1 MSLSAAVLIVQGD
14 QDVIRETNALLAAR
28 FPTAANVRIANT
40 AHFPWVEDP
49 AAFSKTVLDFYS
61 RLASAELA

>member
-1 MSLSAAVLIVQGD
+1 VLFVQGE
-14 QDVIRETNALLAAR
+14 QDVLRETNALLAAR

-49 AAFSKTVLDFYS
+49 ALFSKTVLDFYG
-61 RLASAELA
+61 RIASAAPV